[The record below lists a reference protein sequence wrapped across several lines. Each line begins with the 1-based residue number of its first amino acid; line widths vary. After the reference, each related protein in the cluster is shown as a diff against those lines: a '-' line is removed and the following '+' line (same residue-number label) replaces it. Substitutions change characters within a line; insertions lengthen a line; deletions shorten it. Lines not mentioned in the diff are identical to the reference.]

1 MPRQKALCL
10 ENNSE
15 HGEEEDELA
24 KLRGELKKNTSL
36 LSSFNERLEKVLEMV
51 TAEKL
56 DWADIIYYFK

>member
-24 KLRGELKKNTSL
+24 KLRGELKKNT
-36 LSSFNERLEKVLEMV
+36 
-51 TAEKL
+51 
-56 DWADIIYYFK
+56 